1 MPEAVKSCLSI
12 REYGFAE
19 SGISSGKVS
28 SVVVVLIPET
38 TGEKLSNRRRS
49 FANDFFRQFPLT
61 VDKSEKAMFQ
71 QLGVNRN
78 LAS

>member
-1 MPEAVKSCLSI
+1 MPEAVKFCRGI
-12 REYGFAE
+12 GEYCVTEG
-19 SGISSGKVS
+19 GISSGKVS